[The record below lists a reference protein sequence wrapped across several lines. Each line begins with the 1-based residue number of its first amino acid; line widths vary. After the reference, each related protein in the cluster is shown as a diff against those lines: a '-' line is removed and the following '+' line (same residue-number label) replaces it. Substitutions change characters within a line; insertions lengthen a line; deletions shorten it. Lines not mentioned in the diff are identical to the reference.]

1 MYFYFDGALDS
12 LKCSVV
18 APNQTFKTLDRVSWQ
33 NCAAAGRSQLSRP
46 ELLPALRPGPL
57 QQRKLLEKLPP
68 EMHLILKIFR
78 HKGMCF
84 LGLLMEMESW
94 AQLQP

>member
-1 MYFYFDGALDS
+1 MWLPLIRPSRHSTEYPD
-12 LKCSVV
+12 
-18 APNQTFKTLDRVSWQ
+18 KTARLQGDRP
-33 NCAAAGRSQLSRP
+33 QLSRP

-57 QQRKLLEKLPP
+57 QQRKLLEKLPS